1 MIVHRYKPPV
11 ISLPVRERAL
21 SYLFSISFCVALP
34 RGHWLNMVSR
44 CRHHALSLFR
54 KLHDRHIHHF
64 PAAVCSSV
72 ETVICYFGFTCYFVD
87 RTHWCHLSPVTAS
100 VLARTDLA
108 HVFSLAFC
116 LFSSHST
123 VFSSASHFAP
133 SDIFACCL
141 PVPHRLPTVYLLSV
155 CRLPVPRRL
164 STVCLLIIC
173 LFRAG

>member
-21 SYLFSISFCVALP
+21 SYLFSISLCVALP

-87 RTHWCHLSPVTAS
+87 RTHWCHLSPVTANGQDQLPS
-100 VLARTDLA
+100 RTTWRATLA
-108 HVFSLAFC
+108 HTITEIYSLM
-116 LFSSHST
+116 
-123 VFSSASHFAP
+123 
-133 SDIFACCL
+133 D
-141 PVPHRLPTVYLLSV
+141 
-155 CRLPVPRRL
+155 
-164 STVCLLIIC
+164 
-173 LFRAG
+173 